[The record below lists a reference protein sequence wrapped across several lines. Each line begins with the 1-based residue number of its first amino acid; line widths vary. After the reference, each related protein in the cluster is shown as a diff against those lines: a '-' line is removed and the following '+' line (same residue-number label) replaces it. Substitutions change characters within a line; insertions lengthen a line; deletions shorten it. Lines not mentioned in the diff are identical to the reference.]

1 MQHLRGFF
9 FPSDKGIELSL
20 FFFFPLCLCL
30 VFLYFFFPLMQK
42 KLELQARA
50 VVTCSEV
57 KKLFSSEAVADG
69 CLHYV

>member
-1 MQHLRGFF
+1 
-9 FPSDKGIELSL
+9 
-20 FFFFPLCLCL
+20 
-30 VFLYFFFPLMQK
+30 MQK

-69 CLHYV
+69 CLHYVWIQLRICNMLTVAWHLHA